1 VSFPSARFWWLSI
14 AALAGLVITLA
25 LGMWQLSRAEQ
36 KLALQSLMD
45 QRASLATLEGSALDT
60 ATLAQDALY
69 RPALLRGRWLASHTV
84 YLDNRQMNAK
94 SGFFVL
100 TPLQLDDSATTV
112 LVQRGWVQRD
122 FNNRSR
128 LPALV
133 TEPDLV
139 EIRGRIAPAPSK
151 LYEFAAES
159 GGAIR
164 QNVDLDAFSR
174 EIGVALAPWS
184 LQQTG
189 PAAGGL
195 LREWPQIDTGV
206 AKHHGYAF
214 QWFALSGLIA
224 FLYGWFQI
232 VRRSHKTT

>member
-1 VSFPSARFWWLSI
+1 M
-14 AALAGLVITLA
+14 AGLVITLA